1 MEEIMLTQGMKKVIV
16 ALRSGRFTQGR
27 EMLETPEGNLCCLGV
42 MCKVYQEEMEPE
54 KSQGRLNGGCLN
66 GRKEVQEWVGL
77 TDQEGETEKAH
88 SLIELNDTYDYTF
101 KQIADYIESEPKGLL
116 KNT

>member
-1 MEEIMLTQGMKKVIV
+1 MLTQGMKKVIV
-16 ALRSGRFTQGR
+16 ALRSGRFTQGKG
-27 EMLETPEGNLCCLGV
+27 ELEDARGNLCCLGV

-54 KSQGRLNGGCLN
+54 KSQGRLDGGCLT
-66 GRKEVQEWVGL
+66 GHREVQGWVGL
-77 TDQEGETEKAH
+77 HTPSGAGPKNT
-88 SLIELNDTYDYTF
+88 SLVGLNDEEGYTF